1 MADPVIVKLLAEA
14 ALQAAKDKEG
24 RKRLLALILG
34 PVIFL
39 LLLIALVLYIVTSP
53 FSALA
58 DWLSGGEAAAVDVF
72 QKDYGYNNDSGIFD
86 RDFREA
92 DGQEYDEDILLGRDG
107 EIQMVYYNQLDER
120 WKEEPYGQDK
130 IGTHGCGPTSM
141 SMVVSTFT
149 GTNVDPVEMAE
160 WSYENGYYCPGGGS
174 YHSLIPKAAE
184 HWGLSVDMSLE
195 AEDVADALAEG
206 KLVVAL
212 MSKGHFT
219 KSGHF
224 IVLRGIT
231 PEGRVLV
238 ADPASLKR
246 SNQEWDL
253 SLILS
258 EAKQRVGAGGPFWAI
273 SR

>member
-1 MADPVIVKLLAEA
+1 MADPIIAKLLAEA
-14 ALQAAKDKEG
+14 AIQVVKDKES
-24 RKRLLALILG
+24 RNRLLAVILG

-58 DWLSGGEAAAVDVF
+58 DWLTGGEAAAVDEF

-107 EIQMVYYNQLDER
+107 EIQVVYYNQLDER
-120 WKEEPYGQDK
+120 WKDEPYGQDK

-141 SMVVSTFT
+141 SIVVSTFT

-160 WSYENGYYCPGGGS
+160 WSYENGYYCSGGGS

-184 HWGLSVDMSLE
+184 HWGLFVDMSLE
-195 AEDVADALAEG
+195 GEDMADALAEG

-231 PEGRVLV
+231 PEGKVLV

-253 SLILS
+253 SLILN
-258 EAKQRVGAGGPFWAI
+258 EAKKRVGAGGPFWAI

>member
-1 MADPVIVKLLAEA
+1 MADPIIAKLLAEA

-24 RKRLLALILG
+24 RKRLLAVILG

-39 LLLIALVLYIVTSP
+39 LLLIALVLYLVTSP

-58 DWLSGGEAAAVDVF
+58 AWLTGGETVAVDAF

-107 EIQMVYYNQLDER
+107 EIQVVYYNQLDER
-120 WKEEPYGQDK
+120 WKEEPYGEDK

-141 SMVVSTFT
+141 SIVVSTFT
-149 GTNVDPVEMAE
+149 DRNVDPIEMAA

-184 HWGLSVDMSLE
+184 HWGLSVDRNLAPE
-195 AEDVADALAEG
+195 NVADALGEG
-206 KLVVAL
+206 KLVVAI

-231 PEGRVLV
+231 PEGKVLV

-253 SLILS
+253 SLILK
-258 EAKQRVGAGGPFWAI
+258 EAKRRVGAGGPFWAI

>member
-24 RKRLLALILG
+24 RKRLFALILG

-246 SNQEWDL
+246 SNQEWEL

>member
-1 MADPVIVKLLAEA
+1 MADPVITKLLAEA
-14 ALQAAKDKEG
+14 ALQTAKDRES
-24 RKRLLALILG
+24 RNRLFAVILG

-39 LLLIALVLYIVTSP
+39 LVLVALVVYLATSP
-53 FSALA
+53 FAALSV
-58 DWLSGGEAAAVDVF
+58 WLVGDEAAAVDEF
-72 QKDYGYNNDSGIFD
+72 QKDYGFNNDSGIFE

-92 DGQEYDEDILLGRDG
+92 DGQEYDEDILSDRNG
-107 EIQMVYYNQLDER
+107 EIQVIYYSQLDER
-120 WKEEPYGQDK
+120 WADEPYGQDK
-130 IGTHGCGPTSM
+130 IGTHGCGPASM
-141 SMVVSTFT
+141 SIVVSTLA
-149 GTNVDPVEMAE
+149 GMNVDPAEMAA
-160 WSYENGYYCPGGGS
+160 WSYENGYYCQGNGS

-184 HWGLSVDMSLE
+184 HWGLSVDMNLDDE
-195 AEDVADALAEG
+195 EVADALAEG

-219 KSGHF
+219 SSGHF

-246 SNQEWDL
+246 SSQEWEL
-253 SLILS
+253 SLILE
-258 EAKQRVGAGGPFWAI
+258 EAKKRVGAGGPFWAV

>member
-1 MADPVIVKLLAEA
+1 MADPIIAKLLAEA
-14 ALQAAKDKEG
+14 AIQVVKDKES
-24 RKRLLALILG
+24 RNRLLAVILG

-58 DWLSGGEAAAVDVF
+58 DWLTGGEIAAVDAF

-92 DGQEYDEDILLGRDG
+92 DGQEYDEDVLLGRDG
-107 EIQMVYYNQLDER
+107 GIQVVYYNQLDGR
-120 WKEEPYGQDK
+120 WVDEPYGQDK

-141 SMVVSTFT
+141 SIVVSTLT

-184 HWGLSVDMSLE
+184 HWGLSVDGNLDGE
-195 AEDVADALAEG
+195 AVADALGDG

-224 IVLRGIT
+224 IVLCGIT
-231 PEGRVLV
+231 PEGKALV

-253 SLILS
+253 SLILN
-258 EAKQRVGAGGPFWAI
+258 EAKKRVGAGGPFWAI
-273 SR
+273 SK

>member
-1 MADPVIVKLLAEA
+1 MADPTIAKLLAEA
-14 ALQAAKDKEG
+14 AIQVVKDKES
-24 RKRLLALILG
+24 RNRLLAVILG

-58 DWLSGGEAAAVDVF
+58 DWLSGGEAAAVDEF

-107 EIQMVYYNQLDER
+107 EIQVVYYNQLDER
-120 WKEEPYGQDK
+120 WKDEPYGQDK

-141 SMVVSTFT
+141 SIVVSTLT

-174 YHSLIPKAAE
+174 YHTLIPKAAE
-184 HWGLSVDMSLE
+184 HWGLFVDMSLE
-195 AEDVADALAEG
+195 GEDVADALAEG

-231 PEGRVLV
+231 PEGKVLV

-253 SLILS
+253 SLILN
-258 EAKQRVGAGGPFWAI
+258 EAKKRVGAGGPFWAI
-273 SR
+273 SK

>member
-24 RKRLLALILG
+24 RKRLFALILG

-58 DWLSGGEAAAVDVF
+58 DWLSGGETAAVDAF

-107 EIQMVYYNQLDER
+107 EIQVVYYNQLDER

-160 WSYENGYYCPGGGS
+160 WSCENGYYCPGGGS

-246 SNQEWDL
+246 SNQEWEL

-273 SR
+273 SK

>member
-24 RKRLLALILG
+24 RKRLFALILG

-130 IGTHGCGPTSM
+130 IGTPGCGPTSM

-246 SNQEWDL
+246 SNQEWEL

-273 SR
+273 SK

>member
-24 RKRLLALILG
+24 RKRLFALILG

-58 DWLSGGEAAAVDVF
+58 DWLSGGEAAAVDAF

-86 RDFREA
+86 WDFREA

-107 EIQMVYYNQLDER
+107 EIQVVYYNQLDER

-149 GTNVDPVEMAE
+149 GTNADPVEMAE
-160 WSYENGYYCPGGGS
+160 WSCENGYYCPGGGS

-184 HWGLSVDMSLE
+184 HWGLSVDINLE
-195 AEDVADALAEG
+195 GEDVADALAEG

-258 EAKQRVGAGGPFWAI
+258 EAKQRVGADGPFWAI

>member
-24 RKRLLALILG
+24 RKRLFALILG

-58 DWLSGGEAAAVDVF
+58 DWLSGGEAAAVDAF

-107 EIQMVYYNQLDER
+107 EIQVVYYNQLDER

-184 HWGLSVDMSLE
+184 HWGLSVDINLE
-195 AEDVADALAEG
+195 GEDVADALAEG

>member
-1 MADPVIVKLLAEA
+1 MADPVMAKLLAEA
-14 ALQAAKDKEG
+14 AVQAVKDKEG
-24 RKRLLALILG
+24 RNRLFAVILG

-39 LLLIALVLYIVTSP
+39 LVLVALVVYLATSP
-53 FSALA
+53 FQV
-58 DWLSGGEAAAVDVF
+58 LSGWLVGDEAAAVDGF
-72 QKDYGYNNDSGIFD
+72 QKDYGFNNDSGIFE

-107 EIQMVYYNQLDER
+107 EIQVVYYNQLDER
-120 WKEEPYGQDK
+120 WRDEPYGQDK

-141 SMVVSTFT
+141 SIVVSTLA
-149 GTNVDPVEMAE
+149 GMNVDPAEMAA
-160 WSYENGYYCPGGGS
+160 WSYENGCYCQGNGS

-184 HWGLSVDMSLE
+184 HWGLSVDMELGG
-195 AEDVADALAEG
+195 EDVADALAEG

-219 KSGHF
+219 SSGHF

-246 SNQEWDL
+246 SSQEWDL
-253 SLILS
+253 SLILE
-258 EAKQRVGAGGPFWAI
+258 EAKKRVGAGGPFWAV